1 LKTRDDAQFQFGD
14 LTSTPARQPPHATTP
29 VSLRLGFVPEPEGGI
44 TASMRTV
51 LVALCLVLIAAVAHA
66 QTVET
71 LDVYEYGVYASSP
84 RVAVGRS
91 QQGIVRYQAD
101 RIDLVETTR
110 TIVAHIGGQFGFR
123 YRLTG
128 RPMDAGVPLTI
139 VTRFPAPGILAPK
152 GSVPFVRD
160 VDTVTATL
168 GGSNFLTWPFERR
181 SDLVPGLWTIEIW
194 QGTKKLGEQQFNVI
208 LPPIS

>member
-1 LKTRDDAQFQFGD
+1 MKPF
-14 LTSTPARQPPHATTP
+14 
-29 VSLRLGFVPEPEGGI
+29 
-44 TASMRTV
+44 
-51 LVALCLVLIAAVAHA
+51 LIALSLVMTCSVAHA

-91 QQGIVRYQAD
+91 QQGIVRYQAN

-168 GGSNFLTWPFERR
+168 GGPNFLTWPFERR
-181 SDLVPGLWTIEIW
+181 SDLVPGIWTIEIW
-194 QGTKKLGEQQFNVI
+194 QGTKKLTEQKFNVI
-208 LPPIS
+208 LPPVA

>member
-1 LKTRDDAQFQFGD
+1 
-14 LTSTPARQPPHATTP
+14 
-29 VSLRLGFVPEPEGGI
+29 
-44 TASMRTV
+44 MRTV
-51 LVALCLVLIAAVAHA
+51 VVALGLVLIAAVARA
-66 QTVET
+66 QTAEK

-91 QQGIVRYQAD
+91 QQGIVRYQAS
-101 RIDLVETTR
+101 RIELVEATR
-110 TIVAHIGGQFGFR
+110 TVVAQIGGQFGFR

-128 RPMDAGVPLTI
+128 RPIGAGVPLTI

-181 SDLVPGLWTIEIW
+181 SDLVPGIWTIEIW
-194 QGTKKLGEQQFNVI
+194 QGTKKLTEQKFNVI
-208 LPPIS
+208 LPPVA